1 MEGDGDAFPILMF
14 GESLIGALVMRDS
27 LLEAILAMKNVA
39 YIVLEDANATRL
51 SESRED
57 FTRAFGGR
65 EGAVVFAEENQRLDR
80 AVQRAGRFLL
90 ISQCFIDFC
99 GLFVMLDRGTVLTGS
114 VESIRLGAQPF
125 GETFFSPQFSRDQQ

>member
-1 MEGDGDAFPILMF
+1 
-14 GESLIGALVMRDS
+14 MRDS
-27 LLEAILAMKNVA
+27 LLEGILAMKNVA
-39 YIVLEDANATRL
+39 YIVFEDANATRL

-99 GLFVMLDRGTVLTGS
+99 GLFVVL
-114 VESIRLGAQPF
+114 VPGAA
-125 GETFFSPQFSRDQQ
+125 FSRSGAGPCPCV